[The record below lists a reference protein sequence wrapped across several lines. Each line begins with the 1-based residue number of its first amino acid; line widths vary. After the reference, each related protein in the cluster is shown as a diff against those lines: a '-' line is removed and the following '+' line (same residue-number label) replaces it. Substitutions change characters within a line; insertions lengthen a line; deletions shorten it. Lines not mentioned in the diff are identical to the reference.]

1 MNDKQLFKRDHE
13 THRSTSLT
21 LVEVAKNFACMAAEF
36 ERRNMID
43 PNRGDAD
50 LAQRYR
56 DIITALREGED
67 KTGTGSEVD
76 RILAKKEKEA
86 PGFWARFFGKRKQ
99 VTAPVSAPLGVK
111 VEEGVAT

>member
-1 MNDKQLFKRDHE
+1 MNDKEMFKRDHD
-13 THRSTSLT
+13 THKNTSHT
-21 LVEVAKNFACMAAEF
+21 MVRVAKNFAAMAAEF

-43 PNRGDAD
+43 PNQQDAD

-56 DIITALREGED
+56 DIVTALREVED

-76 RILAKKEKEA
+76 RILVKKEKDA